1 MEFRGHQVTLLV
13 VCLWTPSH
21 PAPNWAV
28 WECVRALSEK
38 YPATIE
44 YLENWSRGLDV
55 TWQRVTGDLTV
66 HP

>member
-44 YLENWSRGLDV
+44 YLENWSCGLDV